1 MSVEMTALVFP
12 VTVIMSIL
20 LVGTWQLSAA
30 RLDVHAAAA
39 AAARAASQQA
49 TPSAAVTAA
58 NDMAEAAL
66 TDAGRTCAQRSVD
79 VDTSDFGRGGSV
91 TVIITCRIVT
101 GDLVGLDAPGTV
113 PTTASARSPIETF
126 RDISPEEP

>member
-12 VTVIMSIL
+12 VTVIMAIL

-39 AAARAASQQA
+39 AASRAASQQA
-49 TPSAAVTAA
+49 TPTAAVEAA
-58 NDMAEAAL
+58 NDMAAAAL
-66 TDAGRTCAQRSVD
+66 ADAGRTCAERSVD
-79 VDTSDFGRGGSV
+79 VNTTDFGRGGSV
-91 TVIITCRIVT
+91 TVTITCRIVT
-101 GDLVGLDAPGTV
+101 GDLIGLNAPATV

-126 RDISPEEP
+126 RDISPEGP